1 MQARFLASDSKQQ
14 KSPDIIPLCEDIC
27 YNLRRVKGSLHPLA
41 LEMFELLSQ
50 IYTTVG
56 HYREAMGVHEDILRL
71 VVEGDDD
78 DDRTIDTVTPQVA
91 RRHLD
96 LLKYSYQ
103 RLKGWDKSEAV
114 YKSIVD
120 RLLHMREYKGTEAFQ
135 GAQPIE
141 KWSKDDKPGAKGTF
155 VVPQQWEFVDPE
167 NITRQGEVVYHGV
180 TRRPGVGAMRAVSNW
195 GMASIYR
202 LLHGDGEEQEEYKGE
217 GGGEGRSPGKGVARP
232 GKKVQLVY

>member
-1 MQARFLASDSKQQ
+1 
-14 KSPDIIPLCEDIC
+14 
-27 YNLRRVKGSLHPLA
+27 
-41 LEMFELLSQ
+41 MFELLSQ

-71 VVEGDDD
+71 IVEGDDD

-114 YKSIVD
+114 YKSIVN
-120 RLLHMREYKGTEAFQ
+120 RLLQMREYKGSKDFE

-141 KWSKDDKPGAKGTF
+141 KWNKDDKPGSKGMF
-155 VVPQQWEFVDPE
+155 VTPQRWEFVDPE
-167 NITRQGEVVYHGV
+167 HITKQGEVVYHGV
-180 TRRPGVGAMRAVSNW
+180 PRRPGVGAMRAVSNW

-202 LLHGDGEEQEEYKGE
+202 LLHSDNEEHEDYTSEDGLPRKTPVSDKS
-217 GGGEGRSPGKGVARP
+217 GGYGGLGHGAAKRGKDQV
-232 GKKVQLVY
+232 VY

>member
-1 MQARFLASDSKQQ
+1 MQARFLESQQ
-14 KSPDIIPLCEDIC
+14 KGHESSGSGSKNSNIIPLCEDIC

-78 DDRTIDTVTPQVA
+78 DDTTIDTVTPQVA

-103 RLKGWDKSEAV
+103 RRKGWDKSEAV
-114 YKSIVD
+114 YKNIVD
-120 RLLHMREYKGTEAFQ
+120 RLLAMREYKGSKYFE

-141 KWSKDDKPGAKGTF
+141 KWNVKEDLGMKGKF
-155 VVPQQWEFVDPE
+155 VTPHHWEFVDPK
-167 NITRQGEVVYHGV
+167 NINKEGEIVVDGV
-180 TRRPGVGAMRAVSNW
+180 AKRPGVGTMRAVSNW
-195 GMASIYR
+195 GMASMYR
-202 LLHGDGEEQEEYKGE
+202 LWHHGDHEEHRNYD
-217 GGGEGRSPGKGVARP
+217 GVDGLP
-232 GKKVQLVY
+232 SKKPTVIY